1 MKKNKIFQ
9 EENGQTSA
17 EIILLMGVILII
29 VILAGNYIFKIFESM
44 NNSLESLIEKGRES
58 ILCKI

>member
-1 MKKNKIFQ
+1 MKTNKIFQ

-17 EIILLMGVILII
+17 EIILLMGAILII
-29 VILAGNYIFKIFESM
+29 VIVAGNYIFKIFESM
-44 NNSLESLIEKGRES
+44 NNSLENLIEKGRES